1 LLSKPILREVLRVS
15 VCIFALG
22 AIMVLVFALFGN
34 FDLTVLWGALLGCV
48 YACINFAHTAKSVE
62 RSASA
67 GSESAAKMKM
77 MSGYYFRLILAA
89 AVMFWAIK
97 APYFNMWAAV
107 IPFIFPR
114 ISIYIVSIIDRIRR
128 GKTNEC

>member
-1 LLSKPILREVLRVS
+1 MLSKPILREVMRVS
-15 VCIFALG
+15 VCILALG
-22 AIMVLVFALFGN
+22 AIMVAVFALFGK
-34 FDLTVLWGALLGCV
+34 FDMTVLLGAILGCV
-48 YACINFAHTAKSVE
+48 YACLNFALTAKSVE
-62 RSASA
+62 RSAEA

-114 ISIYIVSIIDRIRR
+114 ISIYIISITDRIRR
-128 GKTNEC
+128 GSKE